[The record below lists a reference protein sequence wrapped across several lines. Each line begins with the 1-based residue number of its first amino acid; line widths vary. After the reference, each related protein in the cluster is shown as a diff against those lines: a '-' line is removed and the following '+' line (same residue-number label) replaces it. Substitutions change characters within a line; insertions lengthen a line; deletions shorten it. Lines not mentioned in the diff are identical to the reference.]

1 MRPAA
6 TSISRVRSAAS
17 AAPRS
22 GPRLFWPPSPRVEQ
36 TTTVRIPRPKRSADR
51 AEMASRRYFAAG
63 SLPQRLARLTRE
75 VERLTLH
82 SEHLDLAVTPL
93 VKPVWANAIG
103 CDARGL
109 YVELFWRGQRCR
121 LDWRPP
127 EGGGDSPDAEGE
139 VDLPVNWPGFGQMV
153 SYWEVFDPYEED
165 EPVGGSLT
173 DDLLDIYRDL
183 GRGLL
188 AWNSGAR
195 ESALWDW
202 KFHFELHWGDHAVDA
217 LRALKRA
224 CYRLGT

>member
-1 MRPAA
+1 MNETDAFAA
-6 TSISRVRSAAS
+6 TVHRYCEFIEEASSLALNARVRRAFELLAELVHAA
-17 AAPRS
+17 
-22 GPRLFWPPSPRVEQ
+22 
-36 TTTVRIPRPKRSADR
+36 
-51 AEMASRRYFAAG
+51 
-63 SLPQRLARLTRE
+63 ARL
-75 VERLTLH
+75 
-82 SEHLDLAVTPL
+82 
-93 VKPVWANAIG
+93 
-103 CDARGL
+103 
-109 YVELFWRGQRCR
+109 
-121 LDWRPP
+121 P